1 MLRSDSGRLRRPR
14 PASAGLLRAWGSAPC
29 RPCPLYAGRSGERG
43 TITVLM
49 AIILLTLLG
58 LTGLVLDGGRAYAD
72 HRAVQNAADAAALAG
87 TGALNQ
93 ILFDNV
99 GQEGA
104 VHDAVVASLAANNVN
119 GTPDC
124 RLVDEAGNDLGAC
137 PSTNTGTGLPATAAG
152 VSVTARDSQNGS
164 FIKALGISGFS
175 ARAAATAQIE
185 ALRSGSSPFMI
196 CGLDAAH
203 HGFNPPLL
211 LASGS
216 SWVINPAAVGQTYGL
231 HGPQVPDC
239 GAGSNSFKGLADDTA
254 TVSVPGWWPGD
265 TGVHAGPVRNV
276 VARSDACTTT
286 DGFDNWTGCTIV
298 VPICVDG
305 RGNGTSTDLYCIRF
319 GIFRVSQSHQNAHE
333 AVFLGAAVVRDGQ
346 GGHRPVA
353 NEARLIKL
361 SQ

>member
-1 MLRSDSGRLRRPR
+1 MLRLRR
-14 PASAGLLRAWGSAPC
+14 SD
-29 RPCPLYAGRSGERG
+29 EQG
-43 TITVLM
+43 TITVLL
-49 AIILLTLLG
+49 AISLLALLG
-58 LTGLVLDGGRAYAD
+58 LTGLVVDGSRAYAD
-72 HRAVQNAADAAALAG
+72 HRATQNAADAAALAG
-87 TGALNQ
+87 AGALNQ

-104 VHDAVVASLAANNVN
+104 VYGAVVASLAANDVN

-124 RLVDEAGNDLGAC
+124 RLVDETGGDLGAC
-137 PSTNTGTGLPATAAG
+137 PATNTGTGLPGTVAG
-152 VSVTARDSQNGS
+152 VSVRARDSRSGT

-175 ARAAATAQIE
+175 ASASATAQIE

-203 HGFNPPLL
+203 GGFDPPLL

-216 SWVINPAAVGQTYGL
+216 SWIVNPAAVNQSYAL

-239 GAGSNSFKGLADDTA
+239 GAGSTSFKGLTDGA
-254 TVSVPGWWPGD
+254 TDVSVPGWWQAD
-265 TGVHAGPVRNV
+265 TGVHAGPIRNV
-276 VARSDACTTT
+276 VARGDACTTT

-298 VPICVDG
+298 VPICTAG
-305 RGNGTSTDLYCIRF
+305 QGSGTSAQLYCVRF
-319 GIFRVSQSHQNAHE
+319 GVFRVSQSHQNAHE
-333 AVFLGAAVVRDGQ
+333 AVFLGAGVVRDGQ
-346 GGHRPVA
+346 GGHKPAA

>member
-1 MLRSDSGRLRRPR
+1 MLRLRR
-14 PASAGLLRAWGSAPC
+14 SD
-29 RPCPLYAGRSGERG
+29 ERG
-43 TITVLM
+43 TITVLL
-49 AIILLTLLG
+49 AISLLALLG
-58 LTGLVLDGGRAYAD
+58 LTGLVVDGGRAYAD

-93 ILFDNV
+93 ILFDNA
-99 GQEGA
+99 GQESA
-104 VHDAVVASLAANNVN
+104 VYSAVVASLAANNVN
-119 GTPDC
+119 GSPGC
-124 RLVDEAGNDLGAC
+124 RLADQAGADLGAC
-137 PSTNTGTGLPATAAG
+137 PTADTGAGLPATVAG
-152 VSVTARDSQNGS
+152 VSVTARDSQGGS

-175 ARAAATAQIE
+175 ASASARAQIE

-203 HGFNPPLL
+203 HGFDPPLL

-216 SWVINPAAVGQTYGL
+216 SWVVNPAAVGQTYDL

-239 GAGSNSFKGLADDTA
+239 GAGSDSFKGLADDTV

-265 TGVHAGPVRNV
+265 TGVHAGPTRNV
-276 VARSDACTTT
+276 VARGDACTTT

-305 RGNGTSTDLYCIRF
+305 RGNGTSTDLYCVRF
-319 GIFRVSQSHQNAHE
+319 GVFRVSQSHQNAHE
-333 AVFLGAAVVRDGQ
+333 ATFLGAGVVRDGQ
-346 GGHRPVA
+346 GGGKPVA